1 MFGFHFVKD
10 EVNIDAVIPT
20 PIHLFKNIFITM
32 IQAHDLRHINEETI
46 ERTIQIPTGHIN
58 ATDFRKNG

>member
-1 MFGFHFVKD
+1 MKD

-20 PIHLFKNIFITM
+20 PIHLFKNIFKTM
-32 IQAHDLRHINEETI
+32 IQAHDLRHMNEETI

-58 ATDFRKNG
+58 ATDFKLNEDEIVFL